1 MKEYKIGKYSGLIIS
16 EIDNKPDINHML
28 KINKENEELKKENKK
43 LEKKIENLITLNEE
57 MKIEIMKLRGK
68 CIELELKN
76 KLNMPIPKNNNY

>member
-1 MKEYKIGKYSGLIIS
+1 
-16 EIDNKPDINHML
+16 
-28 KINKENEELKKENKK
+28 
-43 LEKKIENLITLNEE
+43 